1 MIEGAENGP
10 LKELRPPAVKKI
22 QETHGD
28 HGALIA
34 IELRAEDAA
43 EELEEAVEAGVDSRG
58 RARAEPRVSKIGKFC
73 NTFCKFLVGSF
84 SAVSKRNFARNLTA
98 ISPQS
103 RPRTR
108 RFAKRMD
115 IRDTAEVGGSRK
127 PPRPPPAEKLTR
139 THPVGKTKSRK

>member
-1 MIEGAENGP
+1 MSGREHLIEGAENGP

-73 NTFCKFLVGSF
+73 NKFCKFLVGSF
-84 SAVSKRNFARNLTA
+84 SAVSKRNFARKYAFDSKCQALQDVHT
-98 ISPQS
+98 
-103 RPRTR
+103 
-108 RFAKRMD
+108 FAPLPSQNFSK
-115 IRDTAEVGGSRK
+115 
-127 PPRPPPAEKLTR
+127 
-139 THPVGKTKSRK
+139 KSV